1 LNPRVAGLDLVKWV
15 AVLTMLGDHL
25 RYLWPGLHSLALT
38 GRLAFPL
45 FCLAIAWHVGR
56 TTPGTFR
63 TARHG
68 RYLAWMVTFSFL
80 SEPAYRWLDTGSTTL
95 NVMPTLTLGLLVAYG
110 VQVQDSLARIGAG
123 VALLIALLASPVLMY
138 GLPGVLLPA
147 GWLLALRFGGVSVA
161 VPAALAVAGNLTN
174 DWLLAHALTPQGMM
188 VLTAAACSVPVG
200 LGLLRQTGVRVWP
213 VGRWAYGFYPAH
225 LVAIRLL
232 QGMV

>member
-15 AVLTMLGDHL
+15 AVVTMLGDHL
-25 RYLWPGLHSLALT
+25 RYLWPSLHGLAVT

-56 TTPGTFR
+56 TATGSFR
-63 TARHG
+63 TARNG
-68 RYLAWMVTFSFL
+68 RYLAWMVVFSL
-80 SEPAYRWLDTGSTTL
+80 VSEPAYRWLDNGSTTL

-110 VQVQDSLARIGAG
+110 VQVRDPLARIGAG
-123 VALLIALLASPVLMY
+123 VALLVALLASPVLMY

-147 GWLLALRFGGVSVA
+147 GWLVALRFGGLNAA

-174 DWLLAHALTPQGMM
+174 DWLLAHALTPWGMM
-188 VLTAAACSVPVG
+188 VVGAAACSVPVG
-200 LGLLRQTGVRVWP
+200 LGLLRQPGIRVWP